1 MPPERT
7 SAPNDSVGSIRTKG
21 AKALDNVQ
29 TDELQHLGFEQAVRR
44 ELLHVHKSRDWVHP
58 AGSTQIT
65 RYIKYWFGVLG
76 PASYET
82 TYIQP
87 TNDVLDHLGTTWFS
101 PTIFF
106 NAIFAYALQRLN
118 DFSCAH

>member
-44 ELLHVHKSRDWVHP
+44 ELLHVHQSRDWVHP

-65 RYIKYWFGVLG
+65 RYHKVLVWRSG
-76 PASYET
+76 ASKLRDDLHPA
-82 TYIQP
+82 
-87 TNDVLDHLGTTWFS
+87 NKRR
-101 PTIFF
+101 
-106 NAIFAYALQRLN
+106 A
-118 DFSCAH
+118 